1 MDLSLLLSDDHRL
14 IWEAAQSFA
23 QKAVAPGAAER
34 DHRGHFP
41 EDLVTALGEMG
52 FLGMKVPTEAGGS
65 GSDMTSYAL
74 VLTAISRACASTAVT
89 CAVANLAADVLSKFG
104 NAEQKSILTEYLT
117 GKIGPGSFCLSEPQ
131 AGSDAAGL
139 KTTARRDGDD
149 YIIDGA
155 KQWISNGAYAPFH
168 IVFARTDPDAGS
180 KGMSAFFVPR
190 GAKGLVIGPAEK
202 KMGLKS
208 SNTVPLMFEGC
219 RVPKTSLIGAPGDG
233 YRIALSG
240 LDGGR
245 IGIAAQAVGISQ
257 AAIDEGVQYAQ
268 ERKAFGK
275 DIASFQNSQFAI
287 ADSETEMTQSWL
299 LMLQAARKNTLTGK
313 SAKESSM
320 AKVWASEACCRI
332 VDRMLQ
338 LHGGYGYVQEYPIER
353 LYRDARV
360 TRIYEGTSEVQRI
373 VISREVLRGHG

>member
-14 IWEAAQSFA
+14 IWEAAQAFA
-23 QKAVAPGAAER
+23 LKTLQPGAAAR
-34 DHRGHFP
+34 DHAGVFV
-41 EDLVTALGEMG
+41 EELVPSLGQMG
-52 FLGMKVPTEAGGS
+52 FLGMKVSTDDGGS
-65 GSDMTSYAL
+65 GADMTSYAL
-74 VLTAISRACASTAVT
+74 VLAAIGRSCASTAVT
-89 CAVANLAADVLSKFG
+89 CAVANLAADILSKFG
-104 NAEQKSILTEYLT
+104 SDEQKAILPEYLS
-117 GKIGPGSFCLSEPQ
+117 GSMGPGSFCLSEPQ

-139 KTTARRDGDD
+139 KTTARKDGDD
-149 YIIDGA
+149 YLIQGT

-180 KGMSAFFVPR
+180 KGMSAFLVER
-190 GAKGLVIGPAEK
+190 GNKGVVVGPAEK

-208 SNTVPLMFEGC
+208 SNTVPLTFEDC
-219 RVPKTSLIGAPGDG
+219 RVPSSALIGEPGDG

-257 AAIDEGVQYAQ
+257 AAIDEGVRYSQ
-268 ERKAFGK
+268 ERTAFGK
-275 DIASFQNSQFAI
+275 NVVSFQNSQFAL
-287 ADSETEMTQSWL
+287 ADSQVELHQSWL
-299 LMLQAARKNTLTGK
+299 LMLRAAHMNTLHGK

-320 AKVWASEACCRI
+320 AKVWASESCCRI

-373 VISREVLRGHG
+373 VIGRELLNTYG